1 MKACLLPCAHL
12 DSCTHRMAQAPRL
25 GDGDAYTGLGLPTS
39 TNLRQSFTDMLT
51 GQPKVDNPS

>member
-1 MKACLLPCAHL
+1 
-12 DSCTHRMAQAPRL
+12 MAQAPRL